1 MWCVAEAGT
10 RVRALQDGDTALIV
24 AARDGEAEAV
34 ALLLD
39 RGADL
44 EAKDNVSASG
54 APSACQPVG
63 VVRGRIAAGCSA

>member
-1 MWCVAEAGT
+1 MIAWPWSTLGCVAVAGMRDRT
-10 RVRALQDGDTALIV
+10 LQDGDTALIV

-44 EAKDNVSASG
+44 EAKDNVRA
-54 APSACQPVG
+54 
-63 VVRGRIAAGCSA
+63 RTLTIERYCSLSW